1 MNNIA
6 LGLILLAPAEVNL
19 CGGVHQMNA
28 ELIVK
33 FRVSIE
39 NSSRRSKNVLV
50 RAILPTAA

>member
-1 MNNIA
+1 
-6 LGLILLAPAEVNL
+6 
-19 CGGVHQMNA
+19 MNA